1 MKRRFGVLVLALATA
16 GVVITGVSVHHKSD
30 KPPVVSAPSGH
41 VIQSQSPLLNQTMHE
56 IALEQMQNEK
66 EEHEDNATIEEP
78 DIEEDTESSQTTED
92 ARTYLGT
99 YRISHYCPCR
109 KCNGGYSSTAS
120 GEDLQ
125 PGVSVAVDRNK
136 IALGSTLYIDG
147 YGERVAH
154 DTGSAIKG
162 ERIDVCVDSHSEAYA
177 LGIVYRDVYIIK

>member
-16 GVVITGVSVHHKSD
+16 GAVIAGVSVRHKPD

-56 IALEQMQNEK
+56 IALEQMQNDK
-66 EEHEDNATIEEP
+66 ESKNDVAIEEP
-78 DIEEDTESSQTTED
+78 DIEDDTESSQSTED
-92 ARTYLGT
+92 NRTYLGT

-120 GEDLQ
+120 GEELQ

-136 IALGSTLYIDG
+136 IALGSTLYIEG

-162 ERIDVCVDSHSEAYA
+162 ERIDVCVDSHSEAYS
-177 LGIVYRDVYIIK
+177 LGVVYRDVYIVK